1 MSKTATELADAVLRE
16 LGVVDAEETPDTV
29 DRTYVSGVYTD
40 KYEELLGTGR
50 ELAYWPEEEIPEAI
64 FLAMRNLL
72 MLEVQG
78 AYGEPVDPV
87 EKEARESVLLRAFHR
102 HTARGASGTKAVA
115 AADYF

>member
-1 MSKTATELADAVLRE
+1 MSKTSTQLADAVLRE

-40 KYEELLGTGR
+40 KHAELSAPGR
-50 ELAYWPEEEIPEAI
+50 ELAYWPVATIPDGVFI
-64 FLAMRNLL
+64 PLRNLI

-87 EKEARESVLLRAFHR
+87 EKEAREAVLLRAFHR
-102 HTARGASGTKAVA
+102 HTARGASGRGEHSRS
-115 AADYF
+115 DYF